1 MTSRKIKTVEKPE
14 VRQPRPEL
22 LQVAESVAREKGI
35 TKEEALAAV
44 EGAVQRAAS
53 AKYGLEHNIRVRI
66 DRTTGEIDIW
76 RVITVVDE
84 VTNPLCE
91 VSLEDAKLQEP
102 DAELGYEFT
111 ELLPPLEY
119 GRAAALG
126 GRQIIVQK
134 IREAEREHQYAEF
147 EGRKGEIVSG
157 IVKHADNRQVIVD
170 IGQTE
175 GVLYAEDGIPRQ
187 AFHAGERIKAL
198 LVDIRPESSGPMLIL
213 SRAHNDFLA
222 KLFEQDV
229 TEVYDGLIKI
239 VSVARDPGSRAKM
252 AVYSPDN
259 RVDAVGM
266 CVGVRGSRVQSISA
280 ELQNER
286 IDIIPWSADPATYV
300 INALS
305 LQEVERVVIDEDE
318 EKVDVIVSDDFL
330 SQAIGRR
337 GQNVRL
343 ASLLTGWKIVVV
355 PASEDSARRS
365 AENTARVRVL
375 VEVLGIDDMMAQ
387 LLISEGFVTVDDI
400 AQSEV
405 EDFLT
410 IEGITES
417 VARDL
422 HQKAVQFAEEQEQM
436 FFKKCE
442 ELGIQDD
449 FLELPN
455 LDISMFNKLLDA
467 GIRTV
472 EDVADLSTDELL
484 DIIQDGSLPRTKA
497 EAVIMEARK
506 GWFAGD
512 SSEEKV
518 LETSSKR

>member
-1 MTSRKIKTVEKPE
+1 MAKVKEADRVGE
-14 VRQPRPEL
+14 RQPGVEL
-22 LQVAESVAREKGI
+22 LQVAENVAREKNI
-35 TKEEALAAV
+35 SKEEALKAV
-44 EGAVQRAAS
+44 EEAIERTAKL
-53 AKYGLEHNIRVRI
+53 KYGLDHNIRATI
-66 DRTTGEIDIW
+66 DRTTGDIRIW
-76 RVITVVDE
+76 RVVTVVDE
-84 VTNPLCE
+84 VENSASE
-91 VSLEDAKLQEP
+91 VSLEEARLKEP
-102 DAELGYEFT
+102 EAEVGFEFT
-111 ELLPPLEY
+111 EELPPLEY
-119 GRAAALG
+119 GRAAAVG
-126 GRQIIVQK
+126 SRQVIVQK
-134 IREAEREHQYAEF
+134 IREAEREHQYEEF
-147 EGRKGEIVSG
+147 IHRKGEIVSG
-157 IVKHADNRQVIVD
+157 IVKHADHRQVIVD

-175 GVLYAEDGIPRQ
+175 GVLYAEDGLPRQ
-187 AFHAGERIKAL
+187 AYHVGDRLKAL

-213 SRAHNDFLA
+213 SRAHNDFLK

-266 CVGVRGSRVQSISA
+266 CVGVRGIRVQSISS

-300 INALS
+300 MNALS

-318 EKVDVIVSDDFL
+318 GRMDVIVGDDAL

-365 AENTARVRVL
+365 EENAARVQTL
-375 VEVLGIDDMMAQ
+375 TTALGIDSMLAQ
-387 LLISEGFVTVDDI
+387 LLITEGFTTIDDL
-400 AQSEV
+400 AQSDV
-405 EDFLT
+405 EDVLS
-410 IEGITES
+410 IEGITEAM
-417 VARDL
+417 AREI
-422 HQKAVQFAEEQEQM
+422 HKKAVSFSEQQEQA

-442 ELGIQDD
+442 DLNIQDA

-455 LDISMFNKLLDA
+455 LDIAMFDKLLDA
-467 GIRTV
+467 GVRTV
-472 EDVADLSTDELL
+472 DDVADLSTDELL
-484 DIIQDGSLPRTKA
+484 DIIQDGSLSRAKA

-506 GWFAGD
+506 SWFDEEPAQEG
-512 SSEEKV
+512 SEE
-518 LETSSKR
+518 SSVY